1 MSADCLSNFV
11 FDKRLL
17 YDANIVAY
25 RIYDT
30 VYGSQ
35 MGTFPGFLCVV
46 VTADGKVDATAQFDI
61 ENYDVE
67 WKKALCFVY
76 IFDSGI
82 I

>member
-1 MSADCLSNFV
+1 V

-35 MGTFPGFLCVV
+35 MGTFPGF

-67 WKKALCFVY
+67 WMKDQHY
-76 IFDSGI
+76 IVTVI
-82 I
+82 EMLVLYTR